1 MTDLPENPRLF
12 VAVEL
17 PGEVR
22 EALGQLQHELQR
34 HGLEG
39 VRCVRPEGIHLTL
52 KFLGET
58 ARERLP
64 AIGEALAKAVDG
76 VTEHKLA
83 LGQIGTFGSRSSPR
97 VLWIDLTGD
106 VEMMLDLQRQV
117 DRMLAGIGF
126 PSEARPFS
134 PHLTLARVR
143 PESARALAGPLAEA
157 VRSVTA
163 PRTTIEMRE
172 VSLMLSKIGPGG
184 AVYTRLRAFPLSG

>member
-1 MTDLPENPRLF
+1 MRLF
-12 VAVEL
+12 VALNIPSQLRQALWQVMTPLRERGL
-17 PGEVR
+17 PVKW
-22 EALGQLQHELQR
+22 A
-34 HGLEG
+34 
-39 VRCVRPEGIHLTL
+39 RPEGIHLTL